1 MDWMVQV
8 QERGITI
15 TSAATT
21 AFWNYKGKQYQINLI
36 DTPGH
41 VDFTVEVERS
51 LRVLDGAV
59 ATFCAVGGVEPQS
72 ETVWRQADKY
82 NVPRIGYVNKMDRT
96 GADFMNVCSQVK
108 ERLGANAVPVVLP
121 IGSEQSFRGL
131 VDLIYNRAIIYDD
144 AKKDQLVNF
153 TYEEIPAE
161 MVAEAE
167 EARAHLI
174 EEVATVEEAVEDQ
187 PEMREPAPLPKKPI
201 APAKPAVKYYAP
213 AELIDRQKA
222 VAKLAE
228 GYIVMLLDVDTL
240 EKDVFLRFFDYVMG
254 AVQALEGDVRRI
266 NKSTLMLIPYGANVD
281 DIDEDE
287 LAQAS
292 EEQDEEQE

>member
-1 MDWMVQV
+1 MNIFKKLAKDP
-8 QERGITI
+8 EPEE
-15 TSAATT
+15 
-21 AFWNYKGKQYQINLI
+21 F
-36 DTPGH
+36 
-41 VDFTVEVERS
+41 
-51 LRVLDGAV
+51 LD
-59 ATFCAVGGVEPQS
+59 
-72 ETVWRQADKY
+72 D
-82 NVPRIGYVNKMDRT
+82 GYDNGYYEEFPKD
-96 GADFMNVCSQVK
+96 
-108 ERLGANAVPVVLP
+108 E
-121 IGSEQSFRGL
+121 GL
-131 VDLIYNRAIIYDD
+131 VTDD
-144 AKKDQLVNF
+144 AV
-153 TYEEIPAE
+153 
-161 MVAEAE
+161 
-167 EARAHLI
+167 I